1 MTNGKHYKE
10 SEEEGADAP
19 SSSLLECRVRET
31 PKLSQNDICK
41 HRKYVPKTLTIAII
55 MAVLLFLLGAGLI
68 AYPYVSSWLNQVEQD
83 KVSKN
88 QEQVVSTT
96 TKEDLSAQMSA
107 AQDYNKRLNAGRVLV
122 TDPFDPSI
130 KRTSNEEY
138 ESLLNISGDGVM
150 GQIIIPSIN
159 VSMPIYHDVTGKG
172 MEHGVGHMPATSLPV
187 GGESTHCVLAGHT
200 GLPSAKVFDN
210 LDQLKE
216 GDWFIIKVLGEDHA
230 YRVTSV
236 ETVLPEETGSITI
249 AEGKDLVTLVTCT
262 PYGVNTHRLLVHA
275 ERCDVPKEWNE
286 KRDTLVLSDPR
297 QYFETPLFILT
308 LIGLTIGISLT
319 TGLMFIRRKRRKRE

>member
-1 MTNGKHYKE
+1 MLVNGKHYRKI
-10 SEEEGADAP
+10 EEEGVVIP
-19 SSSLLECRVRET
+19 SSSLLKYESKAPKSLQRDACKCCRHI
-31 PKLSQNDICK
+31 PQS
-41 HRKYVPKTLTIAII
+41 LTIAII
-55 MAVLLFLLGAGLI
+55 IAMLLFLFGVGLI
-68 AYPYVSSWLNQVEQD
+68 AYPYASSWLNQIEQN
-83 KVSKN
+83 KVVKN
-88 QEQVVSTT
+88 QEEAVSNIS
-96 TKEDLSAQMSA
+96 KEDLSAHMDA
-107 AQDYNKRLNAGRVLV
+107 AQDYNKRLQVGRVLV

-130 KRTSNEEY
+130 TQTSNEEY
-138 ESLLNISGDGVM
+138 ESLLNISDDGVM

-172 MEHGVGHMPATSLPV
+172 MDHGVGHMPTTSLPV

-236 ETVLPEETGSITI
+236 ETVLPEETGSLTI
-249 AEGKDLVTLVTCT
+249 VKGKDQVTLVTCT

-275 ERCDVPKEWNE
+275 ERCDVPEEWNE
-286 KRDTLVLSDPR
+286 KRDTSMPPESRL
-297 QYFETPLFILT
+297 YFETPLFILT
-308 LIGLTIGISLT
+308 LVGLVIGISLII
-319 TGLMFIRRKRRKRE
+319 GLIFIRRRYKKKE